1 MTCQGGESTCA
12 VLDTA
17 EGTCRQ
23 TFPLPEAACYPLAR
37 ASVEDGAPAPGTAAD
52 DILSA
57 PRGGLPPGPGGG
69 GFGLLPPGRGGAL
82 PAPLAGPNGP
92 GLHRPN
98 GAALRAAWNGE
109 KLALAR
115 YDPDA
120 PTTGLVLRVYD
131 GAGALL
137 YEGVYDTSLNH
148 AQSWYDASGAFQNVA
163 AAARYPRRGPG
174 PGPVLGGVTH
184 THKHPPAP
192 KALGGVLCSRVQL
205 SSLPASRAWP
215 MRQVSSSG
223 WSRGA
228 RRSATELST
237 VTSSGTRSGRSGS
250 TSATS
255 EVTYQ

>member
-23 TFPLPEAACYPLAR
+23 TFPLPAAACYPLDR
-37 ASVEDGAPAPGTAAD
+37 ASGLEDRA
-52 DILSA
+52 
-57 PRGGLPPGPGGG
+57 LPPERQQTTSY
-69 GFGLLPPGRGGAL
+69 LLPGEGCLLALGAEGLACYLPDEAGRYQL
-82 PAPLAGPNGP
+82 RWQAPTDQGFTG
-92 GLHRPN
+92 PN

-163 AAARYPRRGPG
+163 AAARYP
-174 PGPVLGGVTH
+174 GG
-184 THKHPPAP
+184 AQ
-192 KALGGVLCSRVQL
+192 ALAL
-205 SSLPASRAWP
+205 SWAA
-215 MRQVSSSG
+215 
-223 WSRGA
+223 
-228 RRSATELST
+228 
-237 VTSSGTRSGRSGS
+237 
-250 TSATS
+250 
-255 EVTYQ
+255 